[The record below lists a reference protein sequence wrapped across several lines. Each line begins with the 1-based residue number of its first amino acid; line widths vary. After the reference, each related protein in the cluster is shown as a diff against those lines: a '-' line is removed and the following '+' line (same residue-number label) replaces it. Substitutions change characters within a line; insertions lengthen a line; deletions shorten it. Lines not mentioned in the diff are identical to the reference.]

1 MHDVDV
7 VSHCRLWILVDYGD
21 HEEFGLYVCETRGGG
36 GGGGC
41 GVSGEFFFFF
51 FFFFMPFFWQYLLVW
66 QNRWYLMLTWFRTC
80 FLGGVFK
87 IVHAGKR
94 LCLLTG
100 IMKREKDGAIVA
112 TCEHN
117 KYNIDADES
126 KM

>member
-7 VSHCRLWILVDYGD
+7 ISHCGLWILVDYGD
-21 HEEFGLYVCETRGGG
+21 HEEFGLYVCETRVGG

-41 GVSGEFFFFF
+41 GVSGEFFLPLFSGNVVG
-51 FFFFMPFFWQYLLVW
+51 MA
-66 QNRWYLMLTWFRTC
+66 NRWYLMLTWFQTC

>member
-1 MHDVDV
+1 MVPYADL
-7 VSHCRLWILVDYGD
+7 VSNVSFGD
-21 HEEFGLYVCETRGGG
+21 
-36 GGGGC
+36 
-41 GVSGEFFFFF
+41 
-51 FFFFMPFFWQYLLVW
+51 
-66 QNRWYLMLTWFRTC
+66 
-80 FLGGVFK
+80 VFK

-117 KYNIDADES
+117 KYNIDVDES

>member
-7 VSHCRLWILVDYGD
+7 VSHCRLWILVDHGD
-21 HEEFGLYVCETRGGG
+21 HEEFGLYVCETRVGG

-41 GVSGEFFFFF
+41 GVSGEFFFLLFSFF
-51 FFFFMPFFWQYLLVW
+51 FLFFGNVVGMA
-66 QNRWYLMLTWFRTC
+66 NRWYLMLTWFRTC